1 MSALGRIVATAEMLG
16 RDLLRRRLA
25 LVLLVVLPV
34 AFYASTRW
42 GEGGNGYT
50 SGGIGLSWSIAG
62 AALYS
67 ALAARPVD
75 RRLVLDGYRPAE
87 LLAGRVLLLESF
99 GLVLATAFTG
109 MMWAF
114 APPDNGVALIVS
126 MLLVAL
132 VAVPFGLAI
141 AGIVPRE
148 LEGTL
153 VLIGLVGIE
162 MSLPSTGTLEGLLPF
177 GASHRLLN
185 QAAGRDL
192 AFAPCLARGLAW
204 AALLLVVAI
213 VAWWERVHVIRHDRA
228 RARPHR
234 AGTIS
239 LLAAGVAA
247 VVVIAYPWQVG
258 SRPARAGVVLTPP
271 ATNTGDPG

>member
-1 MSALGRIVATAEMLG
+1 MTTLGRVVATAEMLG

-25 LVLLVVLPV
+25 LVLLVALPV
-34 AFYASTRW
+34 AFYVSTRF

-87 LLAGRVLLLESF
+87 LLAGRVLLLTSF

-114 APPDNGVALIVS
+114 VPPKNAVALIVA

-141 AGIVPRE
+141 AGIVPHE

-153 VLIGLVGIE
+153 VLIGMVGIE
-162 MSLPSTGTLEGLLPF
+162 MSLPSRGTLEGVLPF

-185 QAAGRDL
+185 QAAGSDL
-192 AFAPCLARGLAW
+192 AFVPCVARGLAW
-204 AALLLVVAI
+204 ATLALVIAI
-213 VAWWERVHVIRHDRA
+213 VAWWGRVHVIRHGRT
-228 RARPHR
+228 RARPHP
-234 AGTIS
+234 AGRLG
-239 LLAAGVAA
+239 LLAAGAMAVAI
-247 VVVIAYPWQVG
+247 IAFPWSLGYKPAHGRNGQTTVTTG
-258 SRPARAGVVLTPP
+258 SPD
-271 ATNTGDPG
+271 TG

>member
-1 MSALGRIVATAEMLG
+1 MSALRRIVATAEMLG

-25 LVLLVVLPV
+25 LVLLVALPV
-34 AFYASTRW
+34 AFYLSTRYS
-42 GEGGNGYT
+42 EGGTGYT

-99 GLVLATAFTG
+99 GIVLATAFTAV
-109 MMWAF
+109 MWAF
-114 APPDNGVALIVS
+114 VPPTDGAALVVA

-141 AGIVPRE
+141 AAIVPRE

-153 VLIGLVGIE
+153 ILIGVVGIE
-162 MSLPSTGTLEGLLPF
+162 MSLPSTGTLEGLMPLGSP
-177 GASHRLLN
+177 HRLLN
-185 QAAGRDL
+185 VAAGRNF
-192 AFAPCLARGLAW
+192 AFAPCVARGLAW
-204 AALLLVVAI
+204 AVLLLVVAI
-213 VAWWERVHVIRHDRA
+213 AAWWERVHVIRHEKSQP
-228 RARPHR
+228 RPHR
-234 AGTIS
+234 AGRIALVVAGAIS
-239 LLAAGVAA
+239 LA
-247 VVVIAYPWQVG
+247 VIAYPWQTLRVQQR
-258 SRPARAGVVLTPP
+258 SPVAARAD
-271 ATNTGDPG
+271 ARPG

>member
-1 MSALGRIVATAEMLG
+1 MTTLKRIVATAEMLG

-25 LVLLVVLPV
+25 LVLLVILPA
-34 AFYASTRW
+34 AFYVSTRW

-75 RRLVLDGYRPAE
+75 RRLVLDGYRPVE
-87 LLAGRVLLLESF
+87 LLAGRVLLLTTF
-99 GLVLATAFTG
+99 GLTLASAFTV

-114 APPDNGVALIVS
+114 VPPQNAVALIVA

-132 VAVPFGLAI
+132 VAVPLGLAI
-141 AGIVPRE
+141 AGLVPHE

-162 MSLPSTGTLEGLLPF
+162 MSLPSTGTLEGVLPF
-177 GASHRLLN
+177 GAPHRLLN
-185 QAAGRDL
+185 EAAGRNL
-192 AFAPCLARGLAW
+192 AFTPCLARGLAW
-204 AALLLVVAI
+204 AALLLVIAI
-213 VAWWERVHVIRHDRA
+213 VAWWGRVHVIRHDRT
-228 RARPHR
+228 RVRPHP
-234 AGTIS
+234 AGRYS
-239 LLAAGVAA
+239 LLAAGALA
-247 VVVIAYPWQVG
+247 LAVIAYPWSIGDRATHGHTVQSSSTLG
-258 SRPARAGVVLTPP
+258 SSGT
-271 ATNTGDPG
+271 D